1 MTTRLWVT
9 IGVVVL
15 GVCVSRSPLAAQE
28 GHPMTGSWVGEWGA
42 ASPQQTRIVIVMKW
56 TGKELAGTINPG
68 PRAVPF
74 RTATVDPE
82 DWSVHI
88 EADTADAQ
96 GRKVTWVI
104 DAKLD
109 QLGSYHRG
117 LAGTLTAGGVKY
129 RFTVNRQ

>member
-1 MTTRLWVT
+1 
-9 IGVVVL
+9 
-15 GVCVSRSPLAAQE
+15 
-28 GHPMTGSWVGEWGA
+28 MTGSWVGEWGPA
-42 ASPQQTRIVIVMKW
+42 PAQQTRIVIVMKW

-68 PRAVPF
+68 PRAVPI
-74 RTATVDPE
+74 RTATVNPE

-88 EADTADAQ
+88 EADAADAQ
-96 GRKVTWVI
+96 GRKVAWVI

-117 LAGTLTAGGVKY
+117 LAGTLTAGAVKH

>member
-1 MTTRLWVT
+1 MRTRLFVAAA
-9 IGVVVL
+9 VVAML
-15 GVCVSRSPLAAQE
+15 ARASHAPLMAQE
-28 GHPMTGSWVGEWGA
+28 GHPMTGSWVGEWGPTPA
-42 ASPQQTRIVIVMKW
+42 QQTRIVIVMKW

-88 EADTADAQ
+88 EADAADAQ
-96 GRKVTWVI
+96 GRKVACVI

-117 LAGTLTAGGVKY
+117 LAGTLTAGGVKN